1 MIPSRENKASAKPSG
16 TIDRMYTAFTVLP
29 RIADEIAAFA
39 GWLKLQRGKV
49 NKTVSAATVSKYA
62 DYTRMLLVEAKDAPL
77 TYESVKEIATRLV
90 DQRGNKNSTW
100 NTWVSAVRAYD
111 RYCQTRCKRHR
122 VMAINGRGWHPIE
135 CKGGGHGFSLLMAQV
150 ALTDTQHHKKVSRPT
165 LDAYIEVA
173 QRRGDDVMK
182 RFWLTAWNTMARG
195 GEQITQ
201 VEVSAAELLRL
212 RVKDFDFDGPFE
224 YEGAEGE
231 VLLRYGGKTGKGQK
245 AWFWYPGDA
254 ALVKA
259 SFEKAGLTA
268 DDYAFPGQPST
279 ALKLKALFRGY
290 LRYHTVR
297 NRMFVYGAK
306 IGEYTVHGI
315 RGGAAN
321 YLDQAGVPLAD
332 IMTLGRWKDPVTLR
346 NYLESSREGMANSLQ
361 KARAK
366 ALATAPVVVEQ
377 VVPKAAA
384 RSEQNIVSKDEAKA
398 LLKTGWR
405 IVSIFPDG
413 EVLVE
418 RAERILGA

>member
-1 MIPSRENKASAKPSG
+1 
-16 TIDRMYTAFTVLP
+16 MYTASIVIP

-62 DYTRMLLVEAKDAPL
+62 EYARMLLVEAKDAPL
-77 TYESVKEIATRLV
+77 TYESVKEIASRLV

-111 RYCQTRCKRHR
+111 RYRQTLCKRHH

-135 CKGGGHGFSLLMAQV
+135 CKSGGHGFSLLMAQV
-150 ALTDTQHHKKVSRPT
+150 ALTDTEHHRKVSRET
-165 LDAYIEVA
+165 LEAFIKIA
-173 QRRGDDVMK
+173 QNRGDDVME

-195 GEQITQ
+195 GEQQ
-201 VEVSAAELLRL
+201 DGEVSAAELLRL
-212 RVKDFDFDGPFE
+212 KVKDFDFDGPFE
-224 YEGAEGE
+224 YESAEGE
-231 VLLRYGGKTGKGQK
+231 VVLRYGGKTGKGQK

-254 ALVKA
+254 ARVKA
-259 SFEKAGLTA
+259 SFEKARLKA
-268 DDYAFPGQPST
+268 DDFSFPGQPST

-306 IGEYTVHGI
+306 IGDYTVHGI

-346 NYLESSREGMANSLQ
+346 NYLESSREGMATSLQ
-361 KARAK
+361 KARVK
-366 ALATAPVVVEQ
+366 ALASAPVVVEQ
-377 VVPKAAA
+377 VTAAPKPVDYAAI
-384 RSEQNIVSKDEAKA
+384 RDLVNLGVITVEQA
-398 LLKTGWR
+398 
-405 IVSIFPDG
+405 
-413 EVLVE
+413 
-418 RAERILGA
+418 RAEVVKAQNENHSVRFKKD